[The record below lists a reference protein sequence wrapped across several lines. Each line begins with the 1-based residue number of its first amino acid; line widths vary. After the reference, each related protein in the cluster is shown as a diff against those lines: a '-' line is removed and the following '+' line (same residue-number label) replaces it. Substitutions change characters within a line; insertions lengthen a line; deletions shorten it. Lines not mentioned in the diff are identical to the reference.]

1 MSKRDYHLD
10 LVKAKPAALAGYFDS
25 ALFAEWITGLDD
37 EALFE
42 AERAFQAALTK
53 TASYRFGRA
62 AAKNYRLSQAA
73 LTAGT
78 GGGKSA
84 GLRGV

>member
-1 MSKRDYHLD
+1 MSKNYRID
-10 LVKAKPAALAGYFDS
+10 LTTAKPAALAGYFDS
-25 ALFAEWITGLDD
+25 ALFAEWITSLDD

-73 LTAGT
+73 LTVGT
-78 GGGKSA
+78 GGDKIA